1 MLQRLGLHSHTSH
14 QGFRPRPHKIGLTLS
29 KRMVLANA
37 KKNKSYLATFPCKQH
52 TIVPYSDKRQDHSA
66 NNSHVARSTHARSST
81 EAEDTTKYPLRA
93 ATFARRRRLITNK
106 PTYSAPVCRLMT
118 E

>member
-37 KKNKSYLATFPCKQH
+37 KKTNPIWLHSRANNTPSYRTA
-52 TIVPYSDKRQDHSA
+52 ISDKTTVRITA
-66 NNSHVARSTHARSST
+66 TSHAARTHAAAPKQKIRQSIRSVQ
-81 EAEDTTKYPLRA
+81 PLS
-93 ATFARRRRLITNK
+93 LGD
-106 PTYSAPVCRLMT
+106 VV
-118 E
+118 